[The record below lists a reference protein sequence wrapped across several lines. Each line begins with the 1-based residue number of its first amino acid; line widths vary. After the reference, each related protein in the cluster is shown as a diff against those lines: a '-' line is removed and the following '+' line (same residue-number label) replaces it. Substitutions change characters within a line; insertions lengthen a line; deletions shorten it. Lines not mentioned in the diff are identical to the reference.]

1 MRLNRTLTEAIRM
14 ERFEELYIEL
24 EAGRLSCEGAAMILG
39 CSTRHFL
46 RLRSRYD
53 EDGLAGLRDRRV
65 GRVSCQRAAD
75 AEVEEL
81 TRLYRERYEGFN
93 TRRFHEFA
101 RRDHSLCR
109 GYTWTRLVLLQAG
122 LATPCKRG
130 GAHRL
135 KRPRKPM
142 RGMMIHQDASTHHW
156 YGEGYADLVVTL
168 DDATSEI
175 TSGFFCKEEGT
186 NSSLRGIRETISKY
200 GLFCSFYTDRGS
212 HYFYTPEAG
221 GKVNKSRLTEVGRAL
236 KHLGIIHIAA
246 YSPEARGRSERMF
259 ATLQGRLVAELK
271 LAGITDMAAANRY
284 LQETYLPRHN
294 AQFTVAPELEASA
307 FVDAKGIDI
316 ANVLCIQEDRI
327 VGADNTV
334 RYKGVTLQ
342 IPASPH
348 RHHYVKTH
356 VRVHHYPDD
365 SMAIFH
371 GPREIGR
378 YHAGGALQGEVKIDP
393 REASPLRPGSGYAV
407 ARPPHAGLAL

>member
-14 ERFEELYIEL
+14 ERFEELYVEL
-24 EAGRLSCEGAAMILG
+24 EAGRLGCEDAAMILG

-53 EDGLAGLRDRRV
+53 EDGLEGLRDRRV
-65 GRVSCQRAAD
+65 GRVSRHRAAD
-75 AEVEEL
+75 DEIEKI
-81 TRLYRERYEGFN
+81 TRLYRERYDGFN
-93 TRRFHEFA
+93 TRHFHEFA

-122 LATPCKRG
+122 LVTASKRG

-135 KRPRKPM
+135 KRPRRPM
-142 RGMMIHQDASTHHW
+142 RGMMIHQDASTHRW

-175 TSGFFCKEEGT
+175 TSAFFCSQEGT
-186 NSSLRGIRETISKY
+186 NSSLRGIHETISKH

-212 HYFYTPEAG
+212 HYFYTPEVG
-221 GKVNKSRLTEVGRAL
+221 GKVDKSRLTEVGRAL
-236 KHLGIIHIAA
+236 RQLGIDHIAA

-271 LAGITDMAAANRY
+271 LAGITTMKGANRY

-294 AQFTVAPELEASA
+294 AQFMVAPELEASA
-307 FVDAKGIDI
+307 YVATQGLDV
-316 ANVLCIQEDRI
+316 ANILCIQEGRV
-327 VGADNTV
+327 VGSDNSV
-334 RYKGVTLQ
+334 RYKTLTLQ
-342 IPASPH
+342 IPPSPY
-348 RHHYVKTH
+348 RHHFVRMH

-365 SMAIFH
+365 SLAIFH

-378 YHAGGALQGEVKIDP
+378 YLPNGAIRPDEKHNP
-393 REASPLRPGSGYAV
+393 REASLLRPSSGYAV
-407 ARPPHAGLAL
+407 ASPPQPCLAL